1 MIRTLVLTLCC
12 VSWVCMIGC
21 SRQSAIPKDIVATA
35 ESSYEQALAMIN
47 SKSYSEALALLDKA
61 LGEGGGLNADMV
73 TDAYVARA
81 RCHAELGNLDKAQA
95 DISEA
100 EKGTGD
106 LANLLLVQGILA
118 MKKGDDATAQ
128 SNFSRAREIN
138 PEIKTP

>member
-1 MIRTLVLTLCC
+1 
-12 VSWVCMIGC
+12 MIGC
-21 SRQSAIPKDIVATA
+21 SRQSAVPKDIVATA

-47 SKSYSEALALLDKA
+47 SKSYSEALTLLDKA

-95 DISEA
+95 DINEA